1 MTLLSQ
7 QWCDVG
13 IAAGNDKADACAA
26 ANQTPAA
33 CTTMGSKKGAAR
45 LSLGPP
51 LSLLFL
57 ASVLDRLQRNSLHS
71 LEDLVVDDEG
81 HRGDVEHGERR
92 EGHPH

>member
-33 CTTMGSKKGAAR
+33 CNLPMIR
-45 LSLGPP
+45 I
-51 LSLLFL
+51 
-57 ASVLDRLQRNSLHS
+57 R
-71 LEDLVVDDEG
+71 VVENIQ
-81 HRGDVEHGERR
+81 
-92 EGHPH
+92 